1 MDQETEVSEVV
12 QKNGEPKPAEVSAAT
27 IGRMMGLVTNS
38 EFRLL
43 EGKVDLLTTKI
54 ATMTM
59 KMDKILGILGAAP
72 TGADLERID
81 VQIGGLKTLI
91 KEVLDNVDAGSSNA

>member
-1 MDQETEVSEVV
+1 MDQENEIAEVAP
-12 QKNGEPKPAEVSAAT
+12 KNGEAKPAEVSAST
-27 IGRMMGLVTNS
+27 IGRMMGLVTNT

-43 EGKVDLLTTKI
+43 EGKVDLLTTKV

-59 KMDKILGILGAAP
+59 KMDKILGILGSAP

-91 KEVLDNVDAGSSNA
+91 KDVLDNVPGSGAA